1 MHTTSAGGV
10 AWQSTSDGGNSYS
23 HWAARRL
30 RGRSRR
36 TRSSSERRIGVLM
49 VLAENAP
56 QSQSRVTALQ
66 KGLEKLGWTIGRNL
80 VIDYRWGV
88 SEPEWARAAAAELLS
103 LAPDLILANGTAAVR
118 GAQEVTRTL
127 PIVFVGVS
135 EPVAQGLVASLARP
149 GGNTTGFTNLEP
161 SVGGKWAELLKEIA
175 PRVTRA
181 EVMFNPV
188 SASLVAQFLHSIETA
203 GARFGLE
210 TTDAHVH
217 DPAEIELVLIRLGYE
232 PDVGLIV
239 TPDTF
244 TALHHKLIVELAAR
258 YRLPA
263 IYPFGFFAAAGGLLS
278 YGPDVTDHFRRAAAY
293 LDRIFRGEAPSD
305 LPVQQP
311 TKFELVIN
319 LKTAKALGLEVPPT
333 LLARADEVIE

>member
-1 MHTTSAGGV
+1 MFDMRRREFITLAGGAA
-10 AWQSTSDGGNSYS
+10 AWPL
-23 HWAARRL
+23 AARAQHGERI
-30 RGRSRR
+30 
-36 TRSSSERRIGVLM
+36 RRIGVLM

-66 KGLEKLGWTIGRNL
+66 NGLEKLGWTIGRNL

-88 SEPEWARAAAAELLS
+88 SEPEWARAAAAELLT
-103 LAPDLILANGTAAVR
+103 LAPHLILANGTAAAR

-181 EVMFNPV
+181 EIMFNPV
-188 SASLVAQFLHSIETA
+188 SASLVAQFLHSIATA

-210 TTDAHVH
+210 TTEAHVH

-239 TPDTF
+239 PLDTF
-244 TALHHKLIVELAAR
+244 TGLHHKLIVELAAR
-258 YRLPA
+258 FRLPA

-278 YGPDVTDHFRRAAAY
+278 YGPDVTDQFRRAAAY
-293 LDRIFRGEAPSD
+293 LDRVFRGEAPGD

-333 LLARADEVIE
+333 LLARADDVIE